1 MFHHRAGSP
10 LGVTLKHVAK
20 RANVALGTA
29 SRVINGHPDVNPRLR
44 LRVEKVI
51 QELNYRP
58 NARARSFVRDSSPVL
73 SFILSNRNF
82 LHPVHSRILQGV
94 EEYCEEVGYF
104 VLFTK
109 FDYTPEISPR
119 DLGLP
124 RVLRSHGIADCV
136 ILAGT
141 NYDCFVDA
149 LEKLRIPHVLL
160 GNNFITNR
168 NREPVDQVC
177 SDDIVGAYEMTQYLI
192 QLGHEHIW
200 YIGDTSLLWFK
211 WRYDG
216 YCQAM
221 IENRLEPLG
230 CTVGLSDN
238 YFAHGYAC
246 TELLLEERRPVTAV
260 FAGAD
265 DIAFGAWDCLTKKG
279 IGVPR
284 DLTLV
289 GFNDDEDAQYKIP
302 ALTTVRVDRIE
313 LGRQLA
319 MMAINKIKSPGK
331 RFPEIV
337 IPVTLMRRGT
347 ARPLVEARHQSPPT
361 DGA

>member
-1 MFHHRAGSP
+1 M
-10 LGVTLKHVAK
+10 GVTLKHVAK
-20 RANVALGTA
+20 RANVALGTV
-29 SRVINGHPDVNPRLR
+29 SRVINGYPDVNPRLR
-44 LRVEKVI
+44 QRVEKVI

-58 NARARSFVRDSSPVL
+58 NARARSFVSDSSPVL
-73 SFILSNRNF
+73 SFILSNRDF

-109 FDYTPEISPR
+109 FDYTPEISPGE
-119 DLGLP
+119 LGLP

-149 LEKLRIPHVLL
+149 LEKLRVPYVLL
-160 GNNFITNR
+160 GNNFITKR
-168 NREPVDQVC
+168 SREPADQVR
-177 SDDIVGAYEMTQYLI
+177 SDDIVGAYEMTKYLI

-216 YCQAM
+216 YHQAM
-221 IENRLEPLG
+221 IENGREPFG
-230 CTVGLSDN
+230 YTIALSDN
-238 YFAHGYAC
+238 YFANGYAC
-246 TELLLEERRPVTAV
+246 TELLLEERRPVSAI

-279 IGVPR
+279 VIVPR

-302 ALTTVRVDRIE
+302 PLTTMRVDRIE

-319 MMAINKIKSPGK
+319 MMAINKIKSPGR
-331 RFPEIV
+331 RFPEVV
-337 IPVTLMRRGT
+337 IPATLMKRGT
-347 ARPLVEARHQSPPT
+347 ARPLVEPRQHCPGT
-361 DGA
+361 EGA